1 MAKGEVKVAVEE
13 AAKEADLRL
22 VREGA
27 RREEGV
33 DPLSSPNS
41 A

>member
-13 AAKEADLRL
+13 ADLRL

-27 RREEGV
+27 SREEGV